1 MVNILIT
8 GGTGFIGVHLVKKLH
23 DLGHNLKL
31 LIRETSDIS
40 HFQDL
45 KNIEYI
51 HGDVRDINSLN
62 QSVGNIDIIYHLA
75 AYTKIW
81 AKNKLIYDET
91 NINGSENIA
100 KLALEKDINLIY
112 ISSFFAIGPYK
123 IGDTIPDFE
132 TYDRKIDFFMDYE
145 RTKYYSCKKIQEYKE
160 KGLKS
165 IIFYPGFVYGPG
177 DLNFYGKVTIDI
189 ILEKLLGVPKTSDS
203 EFSMAYVYDVVELM
217 VNVIDR
223 DDVIGEEFFLGGDTV
238 STKNYFNLIAE
249 MADVKKPRQF
259 PMWMAMFYGWLCEIN
274 AKITKKT
281 PYMTRALM
289 KMATYNWAYSSEKSI
304 EMLGYNITPFKEGL
318 QKTVA
323 WYKEYIK
330 CLRENKVKSKRR

>member
-31 LIRETSDIS
+31 LIRESSDITP
-40 HFQDL
+40 FKEL

-112 ISSFFAIGPYK
+112 ISSFFAIGPYN
-123 IGDTIPDFE
+123 IGDAIPDFE

-203 EFSMAYVYDVVELM
+203 EFSMAYVYDIVELM
-217 VNVIDR
+217 VKVIDR
-223 DDVIGEEFFLGGDTV
+223 DDLIGEEFFLGGDTV

-323 WYKEYIK
+323 WYREYIK
-330 CLRENKVKSKRR
+330 SLRENKIKSKR